1 MLFQGY
7 LSYVIGIFIGAQAF
21 LNMSVNLG
29 IVPTKGLAL
38 PFFSY
43 GGSNY
48 LVSILSIAII
58 LRIYRDVYKKS
69 LNTSPR

>member
-1 MLFQGY
+1 MVLEY
-7 LSYVIGIFIGAQAF
+7 LYFTGSFKYG
-21 LNMSVNLG
+21 VNLRNFQQ
-29 IVPTKGLAL
+29 KGLAL

-48 LVSILSIAII
+48 LVSILSISIM

-69 LNTSPR
+69 INSSIR